1 MSESSG
7 RDIYGD
13 GWIDLNKN
21 GSRDPYEDPAVD
33 VEARIADLLARM
45 ALEGAGDSP
54 DRFRDFCAGERRL
67 SFIDVNPALFDAQGD
82 ARLELYQRDQ
92 LHFKA
97 AAYESFTAI
106 IKPKLVEAWL
116 QVPAAPQTAP
126 MPPG

>member
-7 RDIYGD
+7 RDIYRD

-21 GSRDPYEDPAVD
+21 GSREPYEDPAVE

-67 SFIDVNPALFDAQGD
+67 AFIDVNLALFDAQGD
-82 ARLELYQRDQ
+82 ARLELSQRDQ

-97 AAYESFTAI
+97 AAYEAFAAI
-106 IKPKLVEAWL
+106 IKPKLVEAWPR
-116 QVPAAPQTAP
+116 VPTAPQTDP